1 MRGNDAAQDWPAFIG
16 TAVWTGLGL
25 VVLFYGFVIA
35 MDPYGTRVVA
45 GGREVPIMDINQ
57 RYMYPQIAR
66 AAVYDSAV
74 FGTSTLRLLDPERLD
89 NKLGGRF
96 ANLAM
101 NAATPWEQAQLL
113 GLYLRHR
120 ATPRT
125 LVLGV
130 DRHWCLPED
139 ARLTLRSFPPW
150 LYEEGWVKDLPHLFN
165 LKALEIAGR
174 VALERLGLARERM
187 RRDGYGVFTPPESR
201 YDLAQA
207 QRHIR
212 ANSSPFL
219 EGDEPA
225 PASDGTGGAEPF
237 PSLVWLS
244 GMLDRVPRETRTL
257 VVMPPIHV
265 VAQAAPNTPD
275 AARERACTARVLD
288 LAARHGAVVV
298 DYRRPSTI
306 TTQDSNYWDPL
317 HYRIG
322 IAARIVDD
330 LSAVS
335 AGGGDAGDGTY
346 RVIRPAE

>member
-1 MRGNDAAQDWPAFIG
+1 MRADDATQGWPTFIR
-16 TAVWTGLGL
+16 TAAWTTLGL
-25 VVLFYGFVIA
+25 AAALYGFVIA
-35 MDPYGTRVVA
+35 MDPYGTRVTA
-45 GGREVPIMDINQ
+45 GGREVPLMDINQ

-66 AAVYDSAV
+66 AALYDSAV
-74 FGTSTLRLLDPERLD
+74 FGTSTMRLLDPEQLD
-89 NKLGGRF
+89 ARLGGRF

-113 GLYLRHR
+113 GLYLRHQP
-120 ATPRT
+120 TPRQ
-125 LVLGV
+125 LVFGI

-139 ARLTLRSFPPW
+139 VRLSFRSFPPW
-150 LYEEGWVKDLPHLFN
+150 LYEEGWVGDLPHLFN
-165 LKALEIAGR
+165 FKSLEIAGR
-174 VALERLGLARERM
+174 VALARLGLARERM

-219 EGDEPA
+219 EGDEATPVA
-225 PASDGTGGAEPF
+225 GTQGGAEPF

-244 GMLDRVPRETRTL
+244 RMLDLVPRETRTL
-257 VVMPPIHV
+257 LVMPPIHV
-265 VAQAAPNTPD
+265 AAQAKPDTPD
-275 AARERACTARVLD
+275 AAREHACTARVLD
-288 LAARHGAVVV
+288 LAARHGTTVV
-298 DYRRPSTI
+298 DYRRPSAI
-306 TTQDSNYWDPL
+306 TTQDGNYWDPL

-322 IAARIVDD
+322 LAARIVDD
-330 LSAVS
+330 LAAVS